1 MDLSIVVSK
10 SHSLTFWFFTPYWL
24 TVFLQLFLFILL
36 CLNPTFDL
44 KLVICNIC
52 NPQIF
57 ALKLFLSM
65 HLPLIPSFPTLLPSL
80 SSFLPSLPSF
90 LPFLLLYSTL
100 LYYSALLLHQYWISS
115 PVQRSFSLY
124 SLPRHSPLR
133 LLLQDPHEANLLVR
147 QHPTKKGYPQIV
159 LLDHGL
165 YKGCIL
171 FKTVLFI

>member
-10 SHSLTFWFFTPYWL
+10 SHSLTFWFFTPYWP

-36 CLNPTFDL
+36 CLNSTFDL
-44 KLVICNIC
+44 KPVICNIC

-57 ALKLFLSM
+57 ARKLFLSM

-80 SSFLPSLPSF
+80 SSFLPTLPSLPSF

-115 PVQRSFSLY
+115 PVQRSFSL
-124 SLPRHSPLR
+124 SIPCHVT
-133 LLLQDPHEANLLVR
+133 LLSVFFYKIHMR
-147 QHPTKKGYPQIV
+147 PT
-159 LLDHGL
+159 
-165 YKGCIL
+165 C
-171 FKTVLFI
+171 